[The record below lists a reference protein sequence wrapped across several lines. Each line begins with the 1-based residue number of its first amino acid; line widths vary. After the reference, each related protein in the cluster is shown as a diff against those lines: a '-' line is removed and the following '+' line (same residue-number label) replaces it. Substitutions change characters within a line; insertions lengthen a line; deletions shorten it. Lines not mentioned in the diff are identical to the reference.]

1 VQQSRRSRSNL
12 RSLEH
17 DREKWETGFSEE
29 IMLQEYSRTGE
40 VVMAQMTDVSTSA
53 PGAEAPWYKSLT
65 GSQWRTL
72 LAANLGWLFDGY
84 ETYALI
90 LTVGPAMHSLLEPSQ
105 YSQIPTFAGTV
116 ISITLLG
123 WGIGG
128 ICGGIFADYF
138 GRRRTMI
145 YAILAYSIMTGL
157 TAFSFNW
164 ISFAILRFL
173 VGIAIGS
180 EWATGTS
187 MLAELWPQ
195 NARGKGA
202 GLMQCGLGIGFFLAS
217 LIWLFVSGFGPDAW
231 RYMFVI
237 GILPALLTVWIR
249 TSIDESHAWQS
260 VDAQRKDAQ
269 TRKDSGATLN
279 AHEQAL
285 TRFTVADLFVDPTT
299 RRHTIIVFLMS
310 LTTTLAWWGISSWVP
325 PYIASVAAK
334 AGQPAAQW
342 ASYAGMAYNFGAIL
356 GYASLGFLADRF
368 GRKPVVMIFFALA
381 FVMTPVLFLWTQD
394 LTLLLVAAAV
404 NAFFTLGQYSWM
416 PVWLPELFPTRSR
429 ATGLAFTFNAPR
441 FIAFLGPLYAGFLI
455 TQFGG
460 FSHAAMTIAC
470 IYALGFVCTP
480 FLPETNGKPL
490 PA

>member
-1 VQQSRRSRSNL
+1 
-12 RSLEH
+12 
-17 DREKWETGFSEE
+17 
-29 IMLQEYSRTGE
+29 
-40 VVMAQMTDVSTSA
+40 
-53 PGAEAPWYKSLT
+53 
-65 GSQWRTL
+65 
-72 LAANLGWLFDGY
+72 
-84 ETYALI
+84 
-90 LTVGPAMHSLLEPSQ
+90 
-105 YSQIPTFAGTV
+105 
-116 ISITLLG
+116 
-123 WGIGG
+123 
-128 ICGGIFADYF
+128 
-138 GRRRTMI
+138 
-145 YAILAYSIMTGL
+145 MTGL